1 MGFTEGRAETMGSL
15 DGKVAIVTGA
25 ASGIGECVAHTL
37 AARGA
42 RVVVADRNGAGA
54 GAVSRA
60 IVAEGGVSVPFEVDI
75 SQEDQM
81 ASLVRR
87 AVDEWGG
94 LDFLHNNAADTR
106 DEVIGRDG
114 DVASMD
120 VAVWDQT
127 MAVNLRGTMLGC
139 KHAIPQLLARG
150 GGAIVNTSSNSAFS
164 GDLSR
169 AAYGASK
176 AGINALTQYVAAQY
190 GMQGIR
196 CNAVSPGLVMTPAAD
211 RNLTPEAREIFQLNH
226 LSPRLCLP
234 QDIANA
240 VAFLASDEASFV
252 NGQVLKVDGGMLAH
266 MPTHAQ
272 FIAAATG

>member
-1 MGFTEGRAETMGSL
+1 MGSL

-42 RVVVADRNGAGA
+42 HVVVADRNGEGA
-54 GAVSRA
+54 EAVSRA
-60 IVAEGGVSVPFEVDI
+60 IVAEGAVSVPFEVDI